1 MKETRVLVAGSE
13 RLAVHVARDLA
24 TLTRPR
30 IAVLVAF
37 SAFVGGLL
45 AAGPAAS
52 LWRVAE
58 AALWVACAGASASVL
73 NQVLERDVDRLM
85 KRTENRPLPARRV
98 SVRDAVLLGA
108 GLAALGVVGLALRF
122 NLLSA
127 LLTLATLFAYTAL
140 YTPLKR
146 VSTLNTVVGAI
157 PGAAAPLLGYVAFAG
172 GASGWGISLFAIL
185 FAWQFPHFMAIAW
198 LHREDYARAG
208 MRMLPAM
215 PGCERL
221 AGRAAWTYSLALLP
235 VSILPGVRGD
245 AGIVYTAGAL
255 VLGLVYLLA
264 SGRFAWRQDVRSAR
278 TLLYVS
284 LVYLP
289 VLYLLIL
296 SDPIVGVGALY
307 GRS

>member
-1 MKETRVLVAGSE
+1 
-13 RLAVHVARDLA
+13 
-24 TLTRPR
+24 
-30 IAVLVAF
+30 
-37 SAFVGGLL
+37 
-45 AAGPAAS
+45 
-52 LWRVAE
+52 
-58 AALWVACAGASASVL
+58 
-73 NQVLERDVDRLM
+73 
-85 KRTENRPLPARRV
+85 
-98 SVRDAVLLGA
+98 
-108 GLAALGVVGLALRF
+108 
-122 NLLSA
+122 
-127 LLTLATLFAYTAL
+127 
-140 YTPLKR
+140 
-146 VSTLNTVVGAI
+146 LNTVVGAI